1 MAEMTTSRG
10 KADTLEIAEPLII
23 ISIGQTYQEGQS
35 DCETYEDVRK
45 WWRINPHRASEYQLV
60 LARYED
66 KIVGAYRPTEWVPDD
81 AQAPVR
87 YGFVGEPA
95 EFYAWRFYVGKWVPR
110 EYRQI
115 GAANPILYCDEV
127 HQRW

>member
-10 KADTLEIAEPLII
+10 KANTLEIAEPLII

-45 WWRINPHRASEYQLV
+45 WWRIDPHRAGRYQLV
-60 LARYED
+60 LARYQD
-66 KIVGAYRPTEWVPDD
+66 RIVGAYRPTVWVPND
-81 AQAPVR
+81 AWSPAR
-87 YGFVGEPA
+87 YGFAGEPA
-95 EFYAWRFYVGKWVPR
+95 EFYAWRFYVGKWVPH
-110 EYRQI
+110 EYRPT